1 MKKAFILL
9 AASLM
14 LAACNNGD
22 PSENTSDSDK
32 KPAAQEAQEQSGSET
47 AEDQVGLEEGLKGD
61 STEVEYEDVLKGSV
75 PPNTKVTFK
84 GTVFAAEEGRYG
96 LKNDVT
102 NSAEEILWIDDIR
115 LNERTEIPKGTL
127 VTIYGSYTNTD
138 DRDIPVMKAVFI
150 DVN

>member
-22 PSENTSDSDK
+22 KSENTSDSDK
-32 KPAAQEAQEQSGSET
+32 KSAAESQEQAGSKT

-102 NSAEEILWIDDIR
+102 DSSEEILWIDDIR
-115 LNERTEIPKGTL
+115 LNERTEIPNGTV
-127 VTIYGSYTNTD
+127 VTIYGSYTNKD